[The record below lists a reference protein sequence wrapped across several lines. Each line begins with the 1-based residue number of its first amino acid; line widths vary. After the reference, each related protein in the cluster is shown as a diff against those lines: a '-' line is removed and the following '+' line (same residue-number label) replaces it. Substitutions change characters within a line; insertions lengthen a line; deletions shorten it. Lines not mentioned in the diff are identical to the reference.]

1 MNFLRKILFFFI
13 LTLSYSASAQTYVY
27 SYIDPCTGVLKNIDV
42 PSDGVTVNYFGQ
54 MNTFQPNDFNN
65 GTFNQWATNVYNS
78 FGNNNP
84 CGSLL
89 GVSTVLDV
97 AQTTAL
103 NTINILGSL
112 SALSDIQSSA
122 FNSNAVTITTKSS
135 SKKSKS
141 KKRNNQNETSQSGET
156 TQPGGTN
163 QSGGTTQSGGTNGG
177 SSQSGGTNG
186 GSSQSGGT
194 NGGSSQSGETTQSGG
209 TNQSGETTQSGGT
222 NGGSSQ
228 SGETTQS
235 GGTNGSSQSGGTTQS
250 GGTNGGSSQSGG
262 TTQSGGTNQSG
273 ETTQSGGTNGGTNQ
287 SGETT
292 QSGGTNGG
300 SSQSGETTQS
310 GGTNSGTNQSG
321 GTGET
326 TQPGGT
332 NGGTTQSS
340 GQSNAPENGTAI
352 NSGTEDND
360 GKTNI
365 LGGTSNSIQNGSG
378 DAGGSNNPKSNA
390 PTIVLSSDFAGF
402 NFVDNESSFGGKAT
416 GGYTSLRWD
425 GRRTHG
431 LMVDYTSIVGGPNI
445 TGFYGFIGKRRID
458 LISVSGTASFIGRGS
473 LYATTAVGQMWSFEK
488 VKNLKAIYML
498 TASFG
503 NVFGEDFIGTAAIA
517 GGMYDLKVSKRID
530 VKLTALYIYAPY
542 ISYYNDIVLNSPHV
556 ILPLVG
562 TNIGITKKFK
572 LNVNFGGTYAL
583 NQNVMNYTI
592 MAGTRFV
599 L

>member
-1 MNFLRKILFFFI
+1 MNFLRNILFFFI
-13 LTLSYSASAQTYVY
+13 LTLTYNVSAQQTYVY
-27 SYIDPCTGVLKNIDV
+27 SYIDPCTGVLKNINV
-42 PSDGVTVNYFGQ
+42 PSNGVTVNYFGQ
-54 MNTFQPNDFNN
+54 MSTFQPNDFND

-89 GVSTVLDV
+89 GVSTVIDV

-103 NTINILGSL
+103 NTINILSSL

-135 SKKSKS
+135 NKKGK
-141 KKRNNQNETSQSGET
+141 NNKQDQNSSSQSGGT
-156 TQPGGTN
+156 TQGGTTQGGTTQGGTTQSGGTTQGGTN
-163 QSGGTTQSGGTNGG
+163 QSGGTTQ
-177 SSQSGGTNG
+177 
-186 GSSQSGGT
+186 
-194 NGGSSQSGETTQSGG
+194 
-209 TNQSGETTQSGGT
+209 
-222 NGGSSQ
+222 
-228 SGETTQS
+228 
-235 GGTNGSSQSGGTTQS
+235 GGTTQ
-250 GGTNGGSSQSGG
+250 GG
-262 TTQSGGTNQSG
+262 TTQGGTTQG
-273 ETTQSGGTNGGTNQ
+273 GTTQGGTTQGGTTQ
-287 SGETT
+287 GGTT
-292 QSGGTNGG
+292 QGGTTQGG
-300 SSQSGETTQS
+300 TTQ
-310 GGTNSGTNQSG
+310 
-321 GTGET
+321 
-326 TQPGGT
+326 
-332 NGGTTQSS
+332 GGTTQSS
-340 GQSNAPENGTAI
+340 GTTQGGTTQGGTTQGGTTQGGTTQGGTTQSGETNNQQSNIPENGTSV
-352 NSGTEDND
+352 NSGTEDTD

-378 DAGGSNNPKSNA
+378 NAGGANNPKSNA

-517 GGMYDLKVSKRID
+517 GGMYDWKVSKRFD

-542 ISYYNDIVLNSPHV
+542 ISYYDDIVLNSPHV

-562 TNIGITKKFK
+562 TNIGLTKKFK
-572 LNVNFGGTYAL
+572 LNLNFGGTYAL
-583 NQNVMNYTI
+583 NQNVMNYTV
-592 MAGTRFV
+592 MMGTRFV

>member
-1 MNFLRKILFFFI
+1 MNFLSKILFFFI
-13 LTLSYSASAQTYVY
+13 LTLSYSVSAQQTYVY
-27 SYIDPCTGVLKNIDV
+27 SYIDPCTGVLKNINV

-54 MNTFQPNDFNN
+54 MNTFQPNQFTD

-78 FGNNNP
+78 FGGNNP

-135 SKKSKS
+135 SKKSKN
-141 KKRNNQNETSQSGET
+141 NNQNNQNTSSQSGGTQGGTTQSGGTSETTQSSGSQGGTTQSGGSQGGTTQSGGTSGTTQPGGSQGGTTQSGGTSGTTQPGGSQGGT
-156 TQPGGTN
+156 TQPGGTSGTN
-163 QSGGTTQSGGTNGG
+163 QPGGTPGTNQPGGTSGTTQPGGTSGTNQPGGTSGTNQPGGTSGTTQPGGTSGTNQPGGTSGTNQPGGTQGGTTQSGGTNNQQ
-177 SSQSGGTNG
+177 QS
-186 GSSQSGGT
+186 
-194 NGGSSQSGETTQSGG
+194 
-209 TNQSGETTQSGGT
+209 
-222 NGGSSQ
+222 
-228 SGETTQS
+228 
-235 GGTNGSSQSGGTTQS
+235 NGSE
-250 GGTNGGSSQSGG
+250 NSS
-262 TTQSGGTNQSG
+262 N
-273 ETTQSGGTNGGTNQ
+273 ETVV
-287 SGETT
+287 
-292 QSGGTNGG
+292 
-300 SSQSGETTQS
+300 
-310 GGTNSGTNQSG
+310 
-321 GTGET
+321 
-326 TQPGGT
+326 
-332 NGGTTQSS
+332 
-340 GQSNAPENGTAI
+340 
-352 NSGTEDND
+352 NSGTEDTD

-378 DAGGSNNPKSNA
+378 NAGGSNNPKSNA

-503 NVFGEDFIGTAAIA
+503 NVYGEDFIGTAAIA
-517 GGMYDLKVSKRID
+517 GGMYDIKVSRRID
-530 VKLTALYIYAPY
+530 IKLTALYIYAPY

-562 TNIGITKKFK
+562 TNIGLTKKFK
-572 LNVNFGGTYAL
+572 LNLNFGGTYAL